1 MTAKEHFVLN
11 LTFALE
17 TVTHC
22 KHEKGVIA
30 AAVRQALKESET
42 YIGYHFANDLQ
53 GQTVK
58 AYLHLIC
65 NSEKAR
71 EYLAADLRQGLAEEL
86 WQNERI
92 KQLEDVLQIAHF
104 TLELVK
110 NEISPDSEIEILP
123 ETAQRVTDL
132 LVALETSN
140 AS

>member
-1 MTAKEHFVLN
+1 MSAKEHFVLN

-17 TVTHC
+17 TMTHC

-42 YIGYHFANDLQ
+42 SIGYSYADNLQ
-53 GQTVK
+53 GEMVK
-58 AYLHLIC
+58 SYLSLIC
-65 NSEKAR
+65 NITEAR
-71 EYLAADLRQGLAEEL
+71 KYLATDLRQGLAEEL